1 MRIKFVN
8 QEIPDKLF
16 TMQEISVGRED
27 DNLLQLVS
35 DGISRHHGRIFCGDD
50 NMWYIEDF
58 NSTNGIFLN
67 GSRVEAPAVLE
78 ENDIIDFFQE
88 KIQVSELYE
97 TSPQPILA
105 TDTAKITVADVI
117 APDSAL
123 SGAIDPVVL
132 SPATEIFT
140 PAALSEP
147 EPAVKTSAESISDK
161 KNDLEEL
168 TKMLKQNTGSLFN
181 KTAKDKPSEN
191 DTAVKKT
198 AFSNKLFYVVLV
210 CAIVVIGTFLI
221 KILEDKNKPAALQ
234 KTAETD
240 IDFPLYLKYIKENI
254 SRDNVFRFTLTIEKD
269 TASFCVDDLKSQLRY
284 GPVIKTAATADIA
297 RLKQVI
303 KDSQFMKLEPVPTG
317 DYSGLERDFKEL
329 EIHYGPNTNIIT
341 PANRPAPRD
350 FMDIEEAI
358 NIFAESCDM
367 ATVSL
372 SPEDLRQQAESNY
385 RLACDRLANYET
397 NLSYLKDAVNGFN
410 LVMEYLSGVTPE
422 PAIRKDSAEK
432 IKRAIELRE
441 RWIKQYRSQ
450 YMTMLHKEDL
460 DGAKSALQ
468 VLMSLYDENTKE
480 YQLAKQR
487 LIKIDMY
494 NRKTGTKKKR

>member
-67 GSRVEAPAVLE
+67 GSRVEAPAILE

-105 TDTAKITVADVI
+105 TDTAKITIADVI
-117 APDSAL
+117 APDSAQ

-221 KILEDKNKPAALQ
+221 KI
-234 KTAETD
+234 
-240 IDFPLYLKYIKENI
+240 
-254 SRDNVFRFTLTIEKD
+254 
-269 TASFCVDDLKSQLRY
+269 
-284 GPVIKTAATADIA
+284 
-297 RLKQVI
+297 
-303 KDSQFMKLEPVPTG
+303 
-317 DYSGLERDFKEL
+317 
-329 EIHYGPNTNIIT
+329 H
-341 PANRPAPRD
+341 
-350 FMDIEEAI
+350 
-358 NIFAESCDM
+358 
-367 ATVSL
+367 
-372 SPEDLRQQAESNY
+372 
-385 RLACDRLANYET
+385 
-397 NLSYLKDAVNGFN
+397 
-410 LVMEYLSGVTPE
+410 
-422 PAIRKDSAEK
+422 IR
-432 IKRAIELRE
+432 
-441 RWIKQYRSQ
+441 
-450 YMTMLHKEDL
+450 
-460 DGAKSALQ
+460 
-468 VLMSLYDENTKE
+468 
-480 YQLAKQR
+480 
-487 LIKIDMY
+487 
-494 NRKTGTKKKR
+494 